1 LTELFDATLDNKK
14 RAAEPANDMIT
25 GSNKKGKQVT
35 DNDVMH
41 IPWNISYRA
50 KTGTKKEHPASD
62 DYSTWDANQI
72 RK

>member
-1 LTELFDATLDNKK
+1 
-14 RAAEPANDMIT
+14 MIT